1 LTGGDTHDRLRASF
15 TRARTPLRHQAVASA
30 TIRFCPPPHL
40 P

>member
-1 LTGGDTHDRLRASF
+1 
-15 TRARTPLRHQAVASA
+15 VASA